1 MQFWHEQ
8 SNRYHTELKDFKK
21 RTAEAMDGLRNE
33 HSTLFKDLQGAAVR
47 VDRVER
53 EMDYVETRNSPRA
66 CSNKADKV
74 LEQGA
79 WGLEESRGEEV
90 EEKEWEELNSRV
102 SGELQ
107 GITHMFLLDDGLS
120 SFIFIHDGALP
131 PTEPIICI
139 YMYVYVYREIEG
151 LCIMAKFS
159 SHSRHPSR
167 HTYSHGK
174 SSSLWKQ
181 TRCCYK
187 SFNGVLGVSGH
198 SCFPEEPRLRH
209 KSFISAEQLPCSR
222 DRSSAFVSMIF
233 TSQGALL
240 QTMLRYKGHLLWL
253 LRVYS
258 PFKSQYGKL

>member
-21 RTAEAMDGLRNE
+21 RTAGAMDGLRNE

-53 EMDYVETRNSPRA
+53 EMDYVETQNSPRA

-107 GITHMFLLDDGLS
+107 GITYMFLLDDCLS

-131 PTEPIICI
+131 PTEPIMYMYIHVCICI
-139 YMYVYVYREIEG
+139 QR
-151 LCIMAKFS
+151 
-159 SHSRHPSR
+159 
-167 HTYSHGK
+167 
-174 SSSLWKQ
+174 
-181 TRCCYK
+181 
-187 SFNGVLGVSGH
+187 N
-198 SCFPEEPRLRH
+198 
-209 KSFISAEQLPCSR
+209 
-222 DRSSAFVSMIF
+222 
-233 TSQGALL
+233 
-240 QTMLRYKGHLLWL
+240 
-253 LRVYS
+253 
-258 PFKSQYGKL
+258 

>member
-1 MQFWHEQ
+1 MQLWHEQ
-8 SNRYHTELKDFKK
+8 SNRYHAELKDFKK

-33 HSTLFKDLQGAAVR
+33 HSMLFKDLQGAAVR

-53 EMDYVETRNSPRA
+53 EMDYVETQNSPRA

-79 WGLEESRGEEV
+79 WGLQESRGEEV

-107 GITHMFLLDDGLS
+107 GITYMFV
-120 SFIFIHDGALP
+120 FIHDGALA
-131 PTEPIICI
+131 PTEPVYMFMCM
-139 YMYVYVYREIEG
+139 YMYTEKLRD
-151 LCIMAKFS
+151 CA
-159 SHSRHPSR
+159 
-167 HTYSHGK
+167 
-174 SSSLWKQ
+174 LWLNLAFTAGILPCTLTVTERGVPVENGKQ

-187 SFNGVLGVSGH
+187 SFDAGH
-198 SCFPEEPRLRH
+198 SCFPEELQLRH

-222 DRSSAFVSMIF
+222 DRSPAFVSMIL

-240 QTMLRYKGHLLWL
+240 QTMLRYKGHLRWL
-253 LRVYS
+253 HRGLS
-258 PFKSQYGKL
+258 TL

>member
-8 SNRYHTELKDFKK
+8 SNRYHAELKDFKK
-21 RTAEAMDGLRNE
+21 RTAEAMDRLGNE
-33 HSTLFKDLQGAAVR
+33 HSALFKDLQGAAVR

-53 EMDYVETRNSPRA
+53 EMDYVEAQNSPRA

-107 GITHMFLLDDGLS
+107 GITYMFLLDDCLHLS
-120 SFIFIHDGALP
+120 FVFMMERWHQLNLC
-131 PTEPIICI
+131 ICK
-139 YMYVYVYREIEG
+139 YMHVYVYRDIER

-159 SHSRHPSR
+159 FHSRHPSL

-174 SSSLWKQ
+174 SSA
-181 TRCCYK
+181 
-187 SFNGVLGVSGH
+187 SGKTGNKHGAVTSRLTERWESVGSHVFQRNCGFDTSHLFQQSNSPVRATGAQH
-198 SCFPEEPRLRH
+198 S
-209 KSFISAEQLPCSR
+209 
-222 DRSSAFVSMIF
+222 
-233 TSQGALL
+233 
-240 QTMLRYKGHLLWL
+240 
-253 LRVYS
+253 S
-258 PFKSQYGKL
+258 P